1 MLKCDLHLHSNRS
14 PDCNMRPDSII
25 RTCVRRGITC
35 IALTDHNTFAG
46 ARELKEKAPFLV
58 IPGEEIKTTRGEI
71 IGLFISEEIPRGKS
85 PGDTAQ
91 EIHAQGG
98 VVYIPHPFD
107 RVRKSALQHEA
118 LLEIV
123 DLVDVVE
130 VRNSRT
136 TFPADQVAADQFAAA
151 HGKLRGAGSDAHVW
165 WELGHSY
172 VEMPEFEG
180 ATGFLRAL
188 ALGTV
193 HGKLTSPVAHVASTI
208 TKWRKKYLV
217 RKAL

>member
-1 MLKCDLHLHSNRS
+1 MLKCDLHLHSNLS
-14 PDCNMRPDSII
+14 LDSNMTLGSII
-25 RTCVRRGITC
+25 RTCVRRGISC
-35 IALTDHNTFAG
+35 IAITDHNRYAA
-46 ARELKEKAPFLV
+46 ARDLQRLVPFRV

-85 PGDTAQ
+85 PGDTAE

-107 RVRKSALQHEA
+107 RVRKSALAREA
-118 LLEIV
+118 LLEII
-123 DLVDVVE
+123 DLVDVIE

-136 TFPADQVAADQFAAA
+136 TFPADQEAADRFADL
-151 HGKLRGAGSDAHVW
+151 HHKLRGAGSDAHVW

-172 VEMPEFEG
+172 VEMAEFEG
-180 ATGFLRAL
+180 AAGFLSAL
-188 ALGTV
+188 SLGTV

-208 TKWRKKYLV
+208 TKWRKRYLV
-217 RKAL
+217 RKAM